1 MASGLFDTLAT
12 GAIDL
17 GLAEVVQPDA
27 TTLVVVAKANPT
39 RYALAVLCLAVAA
52 FTGWH
57 TWRDYAAVGPL
68 GLWPGIAIVPVF
80 GGLMLALVFFEQQK
94 RFDAHTRTAVLSGR
108 FLGLA
113 SRLTH
118 VLPAQGEIRL
128 SASVELTRSE
138 PTGMR
143 RVYTYQVDIADDAAL
158 GFTLK
163 SDREAATAFAARLAQ
178 VLNYSVV
185 DDLEP
190 DDAASWHAVPIVDRQ
205 L

>member
-27 TTLVVVAKANPT
+27 GTLVVVARANPT

-57 TWRDYAAVGPL
+57 TWREYTAIGPL

-80 GGLMLALVFFEQQK
+80 GALMLALMFFEQQK
-94 RFDAHTRTAVLSGR
+94 RFDARTRTAVLSGR

-113 SRLTH
+113 SRFDH
-118 VLPAQGEIRL
+118 PLPAQGEIRL
-128 SASVELTRSE
+128 SASIELTRSE
-138 PTGMR
+138 PSGVR
-143 RVYTYQVDIADDAAL
+143 RIYTYHVDIADDAAL

-163 SDREAATAFAARLAQ
+163 GNRDAATAFAARLAQ
-178 VLNYSVV
+178 VLNYRVV

-190 DDAASWHAVPIVDRQ
+190 DEASSWHAVPIVERRY
-205 L
+205 